1 MNLIHG
7 WIVVFVNHKQDVFL
21 YEVGTKDNQVLFGKF
36 QWY

>member
-7 WIVVFVNHKQDVFL
+7 WIVVLLNHNQDVFL
-21 YEVGTKDNQVLFGKF
+21 YEVGTKDYKVLIDEF